1 MHWQHSAE
9 FTPFQEPCP
18 PLVAPLWRSI
28 LRARKKESQSCL
40 INVLFSF
47 WVNSSQLLNLS
58 ILPTY
63 SLTFC
68 SSYYSCLHDVNIPT
82 QPVFNH
88 RFLAVSRRSQLGTE
102 GVSSVVNSLYFYTLT
117 SSFFSLSPHPLFSSH
132 LLSNWL
138 GLTEQYSHPPS

>member
-18 PLVAPLWRSI
+18 SLVAPLWRSI

-47 WVNSSQLLNLS
+47 WVIHHNYS
-58 ILPTY
+58 IYP
-63 SLTFC
+63 SCQHILTFC

-117 SSFFSLSPHPLFSSH
+117 SSFFSLSPHIPCFRLICCQIG
-132 LLSNWL
+132 WA
-138 GLTEQYSHPPS
+138 